1 MGRRATAGSAQP
13 GEPIMVNAAPVL
25 VYEPDRSVLASL
37 EFSLALQGFAVAD
50 GASSGADPLQAA
62 CLIIEQRLGG
72 RDGLD
77 LLADLRAKGCR
88 APAVLLSTNPTRKIR
103 ERAAS
108 AKAVL
113 VEKPLLSDGLTRALH
128 TLLQHDGTH

>member
-1 MGRRATAGSAQP
+1 
-13 GEPIMVNAAPVL
+13 MVNSAPVL
-25 VYEPDRSVLASL
+25 VFEPDRSVLASL

-50 GASSGADPLQAA
+50 GASSGADPLHAA
-62 CLIIEQRLGG
+62 CLIIEQRLCG

-88 APAVLLSTNPTRKIR
+88 APAVLLSTNPTRRTR
-103 ERAAS
+103 ERAAF

-128 TLLQHDGTH
+128 SLLQHDRVQ